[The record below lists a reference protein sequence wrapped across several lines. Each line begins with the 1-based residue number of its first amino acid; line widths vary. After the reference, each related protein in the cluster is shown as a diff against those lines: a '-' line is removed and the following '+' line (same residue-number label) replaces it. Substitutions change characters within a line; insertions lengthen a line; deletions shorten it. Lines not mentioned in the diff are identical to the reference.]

1 MDKLKKDVR
10 VGSRFKLGRAGALT
24 IILIGVTALF
34 VAYFY
39 LRVPS
44 ARLLVLGAASVVI
57 LAASF
62 LCYRVLGK
70 SDTVLFARRVFPVL
84 LLVIASVFTVFS
96 PAGAVPDE
104 HYHFFRSYEYANVMT
119 FQQED
124 VVRSEDL
131 SLFQAQSGILDGSTD
146 YAHWSRLE
154 AGLLDGQVLSG
165 EISLQDEQGIF
176 GQALDPL
183 DISANGPQLKVPSAM
198 GIMLAKALGV
208 DAILL
213 FYLGRFANMLYAA
226 LLIIFAVRITP
237 VGRNVF
243 MTAALLPI
251 TLQQIGSYSYD
262 AATIGLAFLLTA
274 LLLNA
279 ICGEGK
285 IRVRTLVGIAIVG
298 CLLAPCKVI
307 YTAILLLVFFI
318 PKERFT
324 SNRACVLFKGGA
336 LLLAFAMIVAF
347 RMSSVGSLAQS
358 SGGGDSRGAEHGTFY
373 SLNDVLAHPRNS
385 FMVIMNSLFANGGF
399 YLSSAV
405 GGNPGTLQPN
415 LALPAFAWLGILF
428 ALLLSGVRSKDDD
441 KVLSGGCR
449 IVSTCAALLA
459 CAGAILSMWL
469 GWTFNTEPVIQGVQ
483 GRYFLPVIPLLLIGM
498 RGKVLSADANM
509 GFPVVAAMSSIDFLY
524 LCYVL
529 AAAMQM

>member
-1 MDKLKKDVR
+1 MSRHQKDGV
-10 VGSRFKLGRAGALT
+10 VGSGFRLGNAGALA
-24 IILIGVTALF
+24 IALVGVTLLF

-44 ARLLVLGAASVVI
+44 ARLLALACVSVLIIV
-57 LAASF
+57 ASF
-62 LCYRVLGK
+62 LCYRVFGK
-70 SDTVLFARRVFPVL
+70 SDAAFFARRVFPVVL
-84 LLVIASVFTVFS
+84 LIAASAFTVFS

-104 HYHFFRSYEYANVMT
+104 HYHFFRSYEYSNVMS
-119 FQQED
+119 FQQENEI
-124 VVRSEDL
+124 RNEDL
-131 SLFQAQSGILDGSTD
+131 SLFQMQSGILDGSTD
-146 YAHWSRLE
+146 EAHWSRIE

-165 EISLQDEQGIF
+165 ETSLQDEQGVF
-176 GQALDPL
+176 DQALDPL
-183 DISANGPQLKVPSAM
+183 DISSNGPQLKVPSAM
-198 GIMLAKALGV
+198 GIMLARALGV
-208 DAILL
+208 DAVLL
-213 FYLGRFANMLYAA
+213 FYIGRFANMLYAA

-243 MTAALLPI
+243 MAAALLPI

-274 LLLNA
+274 LLLSA

-285 IRVRTLVGIAIVG
+285 IRMRTLVGIAVVG

-318 PKERFT
+318 PRKRFT
-324 SNRACVLFKGGA
+324 SRRACILFKGGA

-358 SGGGDSRGAEHGTFY
+358 SDGGDYRGAERGTFY
-373 SLNDVLAHPRNS
+373 SLSDILAHPRNS
-385 FMVIMNSLFANGGF
+385 FLIIMNTLFANGGF

-415 LALPAFAWLGILF
+415 LALPAFAWLGILII
-428 ALLLSGVRSKDDD
+428 LLLSAVRSTDDAG
-441 KVLSGGCR
+441 VLSGGCR
-449 IVSTCAALLA
+449 IVSICAALLA

-483 GRYFLPVIPLLLIGM
+483 GRYFLPVVPLLLIGM
-498 RGKVLSADANM
+498 RGKALSADANT
-509 GFPVVAAMSSIDFLY
+509 GFPVVTAMSTIDFLY

-529 AAAMQM
+529 VAAVQL